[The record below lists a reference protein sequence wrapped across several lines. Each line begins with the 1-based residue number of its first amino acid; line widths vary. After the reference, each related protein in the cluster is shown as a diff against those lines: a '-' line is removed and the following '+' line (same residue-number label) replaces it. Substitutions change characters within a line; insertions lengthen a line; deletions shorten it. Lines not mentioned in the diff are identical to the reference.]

1 MNQKKLLLAFL
12 LLFSLLPISLASWYF
27 RVSSNTS
34 VSATSNKGVLINPLL
49 DLPALGL
56 VDAEGA
62 PAYQTFEEMTQGVS
76 PDDYDPRPWQ
86 LLFLSTADCDAAC
99 VERLYFLRQMHI
111 RLNRESE
118 RVQRVFVQVDAMPT
132 ALAPALLDTFA
143 EQQPDLRLIKG
154 DPARLRELLAP
165 SAQGRDPVAEHFIY
179 VADPVGNIMLYF
191 TPENTLEDILDDIDK
206 LLDQSS
212 LG

>member
-1 MNQKKLLLAFL
+1 MSSKLKLTLLLSGFIVPL
-12 LLFSLLPISLASWYF
+12 VLATWYF
-27 RVSSNTS
+27 RITSTSS
-34 VSATSNKGVLINPLL
+34 VSATSNKGVLISPLL
-49 DLPALGL
+49 DLPTLTL
-56 VDAEGA
+56 VDENGA
-62 PAYQTFEEMTQGVS
+62 PAYQTFDELTAGVD

-111 RLNRESE
+111 RLNRESD
-118 RVQRVFVQVDAMPT
+118 RVQRVFVLVDGADA
-132 ALAPALLDTFA
+132 ALSQELLDTFA
-143 EQQPDLRLIKG
+143 AQQPDMRIVRGNPDSLR
-154 DPARLRELLAP
+154 RQLAP
-165 SAQGRDPVAEHFIY
+165 STAGRDPVAEHFIF

-191 TPENTLEDILDDIDK
+191 TPENTLEEILDDIDK

>member
-1 MNQKKLLLAFL
+1 MISSKLKLALLLSGFL
-12 LLFSLLPISLASWYF
+12 VPLVLATWYF
-27 RVSSNTS
+27 RVTSTSS
-34 VSATSNKGVLINPLL
+34 VSATSNKGVLISPLL
-49 DLPALGL
+49 DLPTLAL
-56 VDAEGA
+56 VDENGA
-62 PAYQTFEEMTQGVS
+62 PAYKTFDELTAGVD

-86 LLFLSTADCDAAC
+86 LLFLSTAACDAAC

-111 RLNRESE
+111 RLGRESD
-118 RVQRVFVQVDAMPT
+118 RVQRVFVLADGADAT
-132 ALAPALLDTFA
+132 LSQQLLDTFA
-143 EQQPDLRLIKG
+143 EQQPDMRIVRG
-154 DPARLRELLAP
+154 NPASLGSQLTP

-191 TPENTLEDILDDIDK
+191 TPENTLEEILDDIDK